1 MGAKKK
7 TLRVALDTNVLVSA
21 LILKGKTSVLVD
33 LWRTGRITPV
43 LSRETFDEFKRVL
56 EYPKFSLSK
65 NEIQGILQQEIL
77 PFFEVVERADP
88 VADVCRDR
96 DDDKF
101 LACAASAKVPFFVS
115 GDKNLCSLGRFGPVR
130 ILKPDQLL
138 ACLTGSGSKT
148 ICHNS
153 HRIRAAFGTLLKCEM
168 LKLMQECVTSHIRP
182 SKLWRVCINFS

>member
-7 TLRVALDTNVLVSA
+7 TLRVVLDTNVLVSA

-43 LSRETFDEFKRVL
+43 LSRKTFDEFRRVL

-77 PFFEVVERADP
+77 PFFEVVERVDP
-88 VADVCRDR
+88 VADVCRDP

-101 LACAASAKVPFFVS
+101 LACAASAKVSFLVS
-115 GDKNLCSLGRFGPVR
+115 GDKDLCSLGRFGPVR

-138 ACLTGSGSKT
+138 AMFD
-148 ICHNS
+148 
-153 HRIRAAFGTLLKCEM
+153 R
-168 LKLMQECVTSHIRP
+168 
-182 SKLWRVCINFS
+182 